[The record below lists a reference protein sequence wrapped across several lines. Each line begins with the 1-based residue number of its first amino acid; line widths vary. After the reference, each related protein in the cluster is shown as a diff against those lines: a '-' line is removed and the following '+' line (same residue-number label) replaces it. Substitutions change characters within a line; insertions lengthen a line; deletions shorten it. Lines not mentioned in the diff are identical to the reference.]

1 MAINLILIGPPGAG
15 KGTQAKILEQAHAI
29 VQISTG
35 DMLRA
40 RMTKGDAFAEQ
51 IKALLADGKYVPDDA
66 MVKMLNERI
75 NEPDCKNGFILD
87 GFPRTVPQ
95 AEALDKM
102 LAEQG
107 KKLTAVIELKVDE
120 EALVERI
127 TGRFTC
133 AKCGAGYHT
142 KFHPTKVPGVC
153 DVCGS
158 TEFTHRAD
166 DNEETLRKR
175 LDTHNTLTAPILPYY
190 KDKGLLQSV
199 DGMQDVDHVA
209 GAIEQIIQRAD

>member
-15 KGTQAKILEQAHAI
+15 KGTQAKILEKEYDI

-40 RMTKGDAFAEQ
+40 RQTKGDAFAQE
-51 IKALLADGKYVPDDA
+51 IKAIMESGTYMPDEI
-66 MVKMLNERI
+66 MIKMLNERI

-107 KKLTAVIELKVDE
+107 KKMKAIIELKVDA

-133 AKCGAGYHT
+133 AKCGAGYHKT
-142 KFHPTKVPGVC
+142 LNPPKVEGVC

-158 TEFTHRAD
+158 TEFICRTD
-166 DNEETLRKR
+166 DNEETFRKR
-175 LDTHNTLTAPILPYY
+175 LQVFNDQTAPILPYY
-190 KDKGLLQSV
+190 KNKGMLQQV
-199 DGMQDVDHVA
+199 DGMADVEHVA
-209 GAIEQIIQRAD
+209 AAIKEIIG

>member
-15 KGTQAKILEQAHAI
+15 KGTQAKILEKEFDI

-40 RMTKGDAFAEQ
+40 RQTKGDAFAEE
-51 IKALLADGKYVPDDA
+51 IKAILAEGKYVSDDA
-66 MVKMLNERI
+66 MIKMIDERI
-75 NEPDCKNGFILD
+75 NEDDCKNGFILD
-87 GFPRTVPQ
+87 GFPRTVAQ

-107 KKLTAVIELKVDE
+107 KKLRAVIELKVDE

-127 TGRFTC
+127 TGRFSC
-133 AKCGAGYHT
+133 AKCGASYHKT
-142 KFHPTKVPGVC
+142 FNKPKVEGVC

-158 TEFTHRAD
+158 TEFVCRTD

-175 LDTHNTLTAPILPYY
+175 LATHNQLTGPILPYY
-190 KDKGLLQSV
+190 SAKNMLQQV
-199 DGMQDVDHVA
+199 DGMADVDHVA
-209 GAIEQIIQRAD
+209 AAIKEIVG